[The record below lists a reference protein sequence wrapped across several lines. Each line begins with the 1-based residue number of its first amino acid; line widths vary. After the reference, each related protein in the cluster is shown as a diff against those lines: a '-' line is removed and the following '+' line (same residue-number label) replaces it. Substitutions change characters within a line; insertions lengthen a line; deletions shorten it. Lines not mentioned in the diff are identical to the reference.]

1 MSKPTFYIINSW
13 QTFVADLNPLMHCVP
28 LEYICLQS
36 ILVTRTYTLHALH
49 LFSYFHHTCFP
60 SSCIHNST
68 WSQVTFEVS
77 RNILVIRNNLVV
89 FIMGFALSWMTLLPG
104 SCLCGSNFS
113 YKYMH
118 IIHRQQTL
126 WIFHLSYC
134 KYIPQMSCFNL
145 PEIRFNLLNSM
156 SDIHAT

>member
-28 LEYICLQS
+28 LEYICLQF
-36 ILVTRTYTLHALH
+36 ILIIVTYLLHALH
-49 LFSYFHHTCFP
+49 LFNYFHHTCSS
-60 SSCIHNST
+60 SSCIHDST

-104 SCLCGSNFS
+104 
-113 YKYMH
+113 
-118 IIHRQQTL
+118 
-126 WIFHLSYC
+126 
-134 KYIPQMSCFNL
+134 
-145 PEIRFNLLNSM
+145 LLFM
-156 SDIHAT
+156 WLKLFLQIHAYYTWTTDIMDISLELLQIHTSNELFQFAWNTF